1 MNRYYKILG
10 VGLLACLMSCSE
22 EGIIEE
28 QSHGKIIT
36 ATAVSTGSTSV
47 FSRLGFEDK
56 KDGEGGVGITWADGD
71 KFDVVG
77 TNASTEMA
85 ITSGQGE
92 KTAQFTGV
100 LTGTLTDGESV
111 NAYYPATAYDVE
123 NTRFDVDFRTITQD
137 CTVGREMDHLSATY
151 LMTGNGTHSEGNIAV
166 SFVGGTKVAMLRF
179 DLTLPQQTTSGL
191 TIDEL
196 QIVCED
202 LNTVGTLSA
211 DGEFTSTVADES
223 HRQKVVLTNLSAS
236 TTADTQFSVYVNV
249 LPVAI
254 TGSMRLKAM
263 LSDETVY
270 WCDVDLTDVELKANN
285 RYYLVRAFLET
296 QKVGVDYSWYT
307 ANKSAAEFEIS
318 TEAQLRALAKI
329 VNNKAASGVSYNVF
343 KNKTIKLMNNI
354 DLKVDWVP
362 IGYRTGLSTY
372 GTFYGTFDGNNK
384 TISGIYCYD
393 DLLFTDSDVAGF
405 FGATERATIKDLI
418 VKGKVKSAEN
428 YIGGLIGCNRN
439 DDEQS
444 VIQNCRN
451 EIDVT
456 STKSSTYV
464 GGIVGWARKALIV
477 NCSNVGKIESLKTSD
492 VVMGGIIGYTDKD
505 ASIINCSNTARIE
518 CLNTSSGNIG
528 GIVGK
533 FNTSSTSIVMACF
546 NEGIIR
552 TRDLSDIYI
561 GGIAGRYATDSSTGG
576 VGYAVANYNLANPLV
591 DGDIENRK
599 VAGLVADSYIKYYP
613 VYLDVYGCYSLYPV
627 IYQSSHSDPSK
638 ILFCDES
645 VLALTADDKNAQAN
659 ADILNAGIYKW
670 NTNANK
676 VCFEKTEGVNGDT
689 EDIRYCNYHF
699 EVGTTHLVLKDGAP
713 SAPADSGTEGGQ

>member
-249 LPVAI
+249 LPVTI

-296 QKVGVDYSWYT
+296 QKVGVDYSWYDKNAT
-307 ANKSAAEFEIS
+307 PLTIND
-318 TEAQLRALAKI
+318 EAQLRAFAKI
-329 VNNKAASGVSYNVF
+329 VNGNAPSISYDRF
-343 KNKTIKLMNNI
+343 YEQTITLANDI
-354 DLKVDWVP
+354 ELKVDWTP
-362 IGYRTGLSTY
+362 IGDLSTINY
-372 GTFYGTFDGNNK
+372 YFRGTFDGRGHK
-384 TISGIYCYD
+384 ISN
-393 DLLFTDSDVAGF
+393 LFYHDFDNDHVGTVGF
-405 FGATERATIKDLI
+405 FGATDGATIKNLTI
-418 VKGKVKSAEN
+418 QGNVKSEKTCVGGI
-428 YIGGLIGCNRN
+428 IGRN
-439 DDEQS
+439 KYDNKQYS
-444 VIQNCRN
+444 VIENCRSEVN
-451 EIDVT
+451 VV
-456 STKSSTYV
+456 SLGQYV
-464 GGIVGWARKALIV
+464 GGIVSFAKNATIV
-477 NCSNVGKIESLKTSD
+477 NCSNNGRIENLKSSE
-492 VVMGGIIGYTDKD
+492 VNVGGIVGYTKYT
-505 ASIINCSNTARIE
+505 SIINCSNTARIE
-518 CLNTSSGNIG
+518 GLNTSSGYIG
-528 GIVGK
+528 GIVSE
-533 FNTSSTSIVMACF
+533 FHSSEEDIVMACS
-546 NEGIIR
+546 NEGTIG

-613 VYLDVYGCYSLYPV
+613 VYLDVYGCYSLYPA
-627 IYQSSHSDPSK
+627 IYQSSYSDPSK

-670 NTNANK
+670 NTNGNE
-676 VCFEKTEGVNGDT
+676 VCFGKTEGVNGDT